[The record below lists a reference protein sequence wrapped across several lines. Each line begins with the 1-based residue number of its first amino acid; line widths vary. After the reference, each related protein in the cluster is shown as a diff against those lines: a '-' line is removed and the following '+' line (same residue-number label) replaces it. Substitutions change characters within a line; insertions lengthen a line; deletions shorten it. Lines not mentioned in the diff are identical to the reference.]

1 MLRGILADRFEIEK
15 IPADLDTIVIGSG
28 MSGLSCAAVL
38 SRMGQRVLVLE
49 QHYVAGG
56 GSHDPEL
63 IRVADRVV
71 WLRDGRQVEEDS

>member
-1 MLRGILADRFEIEK
+1 MKEDMLRGILADRYRPEK
-15 IPADLDTIVIGSG
+15 VPAEVDTIVIGSG

-56 GSHDPEL
+56 GSD
-63 IRVADRVV
+63 AAS
-71 WLRDGRQVEEDS
+71 LRTNG